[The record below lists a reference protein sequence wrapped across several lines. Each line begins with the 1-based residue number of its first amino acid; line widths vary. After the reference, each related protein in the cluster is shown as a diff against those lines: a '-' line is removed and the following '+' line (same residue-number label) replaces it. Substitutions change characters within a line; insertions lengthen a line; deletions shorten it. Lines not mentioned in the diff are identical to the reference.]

1 MSGSNDETE
10 EPFEEEPRVPANK
23 GTSKPLTPK
32 EKAFAK
38 ALKDGMGSISAARI
52 HLKWACNP
60 KSAQYQA
67 AKDKAYSPRIKAEI
81 KRLEELEGSAAKA
94 SEIILTSNKLDL
106 TNLRQFAYDRLTIM
120 RDDVDIQAQARFRAV
135 EALERLNDPSKDI
148 NLIFRWVDI
157 MWRFYTGHCPC
168 CHKNFPLWK
177 VKNPKLDKYRAD
189 HGHELEP
196 PIEGWAKRRLE
207 LIKEAE
213 KRRHPHPGQIKALS
227 APERHIVGAGPARAG
242 KSFTLAMFCL
252 LYFMLPGV
260 EIWILARIY
269 DDAAPEFDYLDSFLK
284 TLLHPFSKHM
294 VEVIM
299 DKKSGEAS
307 ITSRWGSSIRIKSGK
322 AQGSITGRELELV
335 AVAEPAWVEDTLYEE
350 VRARVVSRLGRI
362 IALGTPKG
370 AGGFI
375 RRMIKQAGRNRGKI
389 RSAEDRLI
397 IRGCP
402 WGESLLY
409 FNFDPNE
416 NPAYVKSELISA
428 KSELTKEEYASEFE
442 GLMMASEG
450 SRFPSV
456 LPKHLVN
463 ITGDTYNKCVFV
475 LGVDQGPKNMGA
487 CLIGYDGR
495 NLYNCWEFFD
505 NSDLTIKANL
515 ISLNK
520 EVPSI
525 ITLSGGSEN
534 NWQLTIFDSDPP
546 VQGILQEMIEEHRG
560 WRSDETYRPKNQTD
574 LTNWRAETMEW
585 INDMAKQDRI
595 FFDAKNCDLLHDQ
608 VREALIDPK
617 GTGSGNGKGWIIKD
631 MWRADHVV
639 DAWLMACYT
648 IWSGHLSIPVT
659 GINHASPFAEAHLH
673 QEYLRIADEKRQLS
687 GKNPDGDAWREVYG
701 RERKSST
708 EIRHGYRGYYSD
720 ES

>member
-1 MSGSNDETE
+1 MSGSN
-10 EPFEEEPRVPANK
+10 EEEDENIEEFDPHAATK
-23 GTSKPLTPK
+23 GLSKPLTPK

-81 KRLEELEGSAAKA
+81 KRLEELEGTAAKA
-94 SEIILTSNKLDL
+94 SEILISSNKVDI

-120 RDDVDIQAQARFRAV
+120 RDDVDVPAMARFNAIK
-135 EALERLNDPSKDI
+135 ALERLNDPSKDI

-157 MWRFYTGHCPC
+157 MWRFYTAHCPC
-168 CHKNFPLWK
+168 CHKNFPLHK
-177 VKNPKLDKYRAD
+177 IKNAKLDKFRAD
-189 HGHELEP
+189 HGHELSS
-196 PIEGWAKRRLE
+196 PIEDEATRRIE

-213 KRRHPHPGQIKALS
+213 PRRHPHPGQVRALS
-227 APERHIVGAGPARAG
+227 APERHIVGSGPARAG
-242 KSFTLAMFCL
+242 KSFALAMFCL
-252 LYFMLPGV
+252 MYFLLPGV

-269 DDAAPEFDYLDSFLK
+269 DDAASEFDYLDGFLK
-284 TLLHPFSKHM
+284 TLLRPFSKHM
-294 VEVIM
+294 VQVDM
-299 DKKSGEAS
+299 DRKSGEAS
-307 ITSRWGSSIRIKSGK
+307 ITSRWGSSIKIKSGK

-335 AVAEPAWVEDTLYEE
+335 AVAEPAWVDDTLYEE
-350 VRARVVSRLGRI
+350 CRARVVSRLGRI
-362 IALGTPKG
+362 VALGTPKG
-370 AGGFI
+370 TGGFI
-375 RRMIKQAGRNRGKI
+375 RRMVKQAGRVRGRV
-389 RSAEDRLI
+389 RSADDRLI

-402 WGESLLY
+402 WGESLLS
-409 FNFDPNE
+409 FSFDPTE
-416 NPAYVKSELISA
+416 NPAYVKSELIAA

-442 GLMMASEG
+442 GIAMSADG
-450 SRFPSV
+450 ARFPYV

-463 ITGDTYNKCVFV
+463 ITGDTYNRCVFV

-515 ISLNK
+515 IALNK

-525 ITLSGGSEN
+525 ITVSGGSQD

-546 VQGILQEMIEEHRG
+546 VQGILQEMTEEHRG
-560 WRSDETYRPKNQTD
+560 WRSEETYRPKNQTD

-608 VREALIDPK
+608 VREAIIDPK
-617 GTGSGNGKGWIIKD
+617 GTGSGNGKGWIIRD

-648 IWSGHLSIPVT
+648 IWSGHLSIPMA
-659 GINHASPFAEAHLH
+659 GINPVSPFDEAKLH

-687 GKNPDGDAWREVYG
+687 GKNPDGDAWATVYG

-708 EIRHGYRGYYSD
+708 EISHGYRGYYSD